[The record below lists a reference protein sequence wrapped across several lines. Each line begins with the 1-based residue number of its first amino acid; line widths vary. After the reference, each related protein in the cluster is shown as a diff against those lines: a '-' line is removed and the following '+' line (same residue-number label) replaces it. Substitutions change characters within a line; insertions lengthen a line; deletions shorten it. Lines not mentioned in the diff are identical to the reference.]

1 MVGQLELRDDF
12 KKQAEWDFHLKKK
25 VSAFYE
31 PLLAGSKGPRVSN
44 PSVNQP

>member
-1 MVGQLELRDDF
+1 MVGRLELRDDF

-25 VSAFYE
+25 FQRSTSL
-31 PLLAGSKGPRVSN
+31 LLAGSKGPRVSN